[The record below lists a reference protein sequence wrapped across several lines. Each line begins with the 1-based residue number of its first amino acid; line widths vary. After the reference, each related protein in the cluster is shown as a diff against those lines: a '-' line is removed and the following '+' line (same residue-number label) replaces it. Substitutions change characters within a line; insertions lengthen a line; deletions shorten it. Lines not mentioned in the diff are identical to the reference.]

1 MKKIIK
7 FLLSCFTILS
17 ISSCGGTEETKPLIE
32 FKEEKIVINQTKSD
46 FEIDLNEYVEL
57 AEPKKNEGGYI
68 LKTDIS
74 NIHEKIYN
82 ILL

>member
-17 ISSCGGTEETKPLIE
+17 ISSCGGTEEPKPLIE

-46 FEIDLNEYVEL
+46 FFLQN
-57 AEPKKNEGGYI
+57 ACFSP
-68 LKTDIS
+68 
-74 NIHEKIYN
+74 
-82 ILL
+82 